1 MPASPPSA
9 RVENGCRSPTSISCS
24 GHGVNALL
32 RWPHAL
38 MVTGTLLILHSP
50 KVSPLQQRLFVGI
63 SPAGSSLPWWSV
75 IHRTLAVNSNESYGL
90 SSVDEG
96 HAQPPRR
103 GNLVVQREGHQKMW
117 NLTSIAWIASFGLRT
132 ARGSDGTRLCCGH
145 TPIGQEVNKSED

>member
-9 RVENGCRSPTSISCS
+9 RVENGCRSPASISCS

-50 KVSPLQQRLFVGI
+50 KVSPLQQRLFGGI
-63 SPAGSSLPWWSV
+63 SPAGSSLLWWSV
-75 IHRTLAVNSNESYGL
+75 IHGTLAVNSNESYGL

-103 GNLVVQREGHQKMW
+103 GNLVVQREGHQRKVEPDEHRVDCE
-117 NLTSIAWIASFGLRT
+117 LWIENGEGEVT
-132 ARGSDGTRLCCGH
+132 ARGYAAVTLPS
-145 TPIGQEVNKSED
+145 VKK